1 MRTSLNTT
9 LAIGFA
15 ALLGTLAPEADAALL
30 VGNSASNN
38 IVIFDETNGNFLGNF
53 TTPGSGGLRAPD
65 TLTFG
70 PDGNLYVSSGGSS
83 DLNLF
88 SSLYPQDSAILR
100 YSPSGNFLGVAAS
113 GSGLTRPYGNAFG
126 PDGSLFVS
134 SFRTNQILRFNPN
147 TGDFLGVF
155 ASDNNGGLG
164 TLNGLN
170 GPNALLFGPD
180 GSLYVATEGTAND
193 ALGNLVF
200 PFDSQV
206 LRYSPEQVAGLASTL
221 TPEVFVPQPPPLPE
235 SQGFVSLL
243 GLALAPDQ
251 QSLFVSDFAGGIR
264 QYDLDGQLLQILST
278 NYTGTSP
285 SNNFIGALTFGSGDT
300 ANNLY
305 AIGFD
310 FSQNNLGS
318 VLAFNDAQGS
328 ATSVT
333 GTAYTDNS
341 LVRPIGVTAVAA
353 VPEPTTI
360 AGALLALGGLGAAR
374 IRRSRNRS
382 FFG

>member
-1 MRTSLNTT
+1 MKTSLNTT
-9 LAIGFA
+9 VAIGLA
-15 ALLGTLAPEADAALL
+15 ALLGTLTPEADAALL
-30 VGNSASNN
+30 VGNSTSNN

-88 SSLYPQDSAILR
+88 SSLYPQDSAVLR
-100 YSPSGNFLGVAAS
+100 FSPRGNFLGVAAS
-113 GSGLTRPYGNAFG
+113 GAGLTRPYGNAFG
-126 PDGSLFVS
+126 SDGSLFVS
-134 SFRTNQILRFNPN
+134 SFRTNQILRFDPN

-155 ASDNNGGLG
+155 ASDNNNGLG

-206 LRYSPEQVAGLASTL
+206 LRYRPEQVAGLLSTN

-235 SQGFVSLL
+235 SLGFVSLL

-251 QSLFVSDFAGGIR
+251 QSLYVSDFAGGIR
-264 QYDLDGQLLQILST
+264 QYDLEGQLLQILST
-278 NYTGTSP
+278 NYTGTAP
-285 SNNFIGALTFGSGDT
+285 SNNFVGALTFGSGDT
-300 ANNLY
+300 ANNLF

-310 FSQNNLGS
+310 FSQNNLGA
-318 VLAFNDAQGS
+318 VLAFNDAQGGTTNFS
-328 ATSVT
+328 
-333 GTAYTDNS
+333 GTAYTSDS

-360 AGALLALGGLGAAR
+360 AGALLALGGLAAAR
-374 IRRSRNRS
+374 VRHSRNRS
-382 FFG
+382 FLR